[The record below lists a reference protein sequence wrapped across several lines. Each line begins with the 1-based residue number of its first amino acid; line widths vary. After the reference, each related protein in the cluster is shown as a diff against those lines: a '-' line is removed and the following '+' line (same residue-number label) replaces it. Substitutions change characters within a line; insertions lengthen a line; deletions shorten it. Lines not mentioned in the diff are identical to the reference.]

1 MIAKTYAKEY
11 IVQITK
17 RMLENGKLILPK
29 SQDTKTKLVG
39 QMRNYVVEKVME
51 NGQLKFS
58 KGNVHTLEAMM
69 L

>member
-51 NGQLKFS
+51 NGQFKFS